1 MAIDTTKQASMYV
14 KGYMQNIWKRDESG
28 QVVKPFEKT
37 GEQFKVIQTINMPI
51 DTVRP
56 GESITVETLNQLVER
71 NNVDVSMVEA
81 PRPKN

>member
-1 MAIDTTKQASMYV
+1 MYV

-37 GEQFKVIQTINMPI
+37 GEQFRVIQTINMPI